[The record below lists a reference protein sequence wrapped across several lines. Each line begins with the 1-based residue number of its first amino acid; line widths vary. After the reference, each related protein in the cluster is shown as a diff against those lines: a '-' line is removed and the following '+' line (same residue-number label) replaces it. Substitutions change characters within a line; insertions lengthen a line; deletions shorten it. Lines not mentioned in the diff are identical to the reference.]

1 MKWKHRKRPLES
13 NVALRVDRVL
23 WVLSKLEPHL
33 VASVSQ
39 NPVLSSDEKET
50 LVDKFREV
58 KERLTDGYARLRQTI
73 VAENGSESVLWKT
86 SDVSLL
92 VKLNQTES
100 DLQFFVSLG
109 LQAIERLFVTNHLTE
124 ERYKKYKRILRFL
137 PRLHANLIAQVE
149 GATS

>member
-1 MKWKHRKRPLES
+1 MKWKEQKRSLES
-13 NVALRVDRVL
+13 DVGMRVERVL

-39 NPVLSSDEKET
+39 NPVLASDEKET
-50 LVDKFREV
+50 LIDKFREV
-58 KERLTDGYARLRQTI
+58 RERLTDGYSRFRQT
-73 VAENGSESVLWKT
+73 VVVENGTESVRWKT

-92 VKLNQTES
+92 VKLEQTES

-109 LQAIERLFVTNHLTE
+109 LHAIEKLFVTNHLTE
-124 ERYKKYKRILRFL
+124 EKYKKYKRILRFL
-137 PRLHANLIAQVE
+137 PRLHATLIARVE